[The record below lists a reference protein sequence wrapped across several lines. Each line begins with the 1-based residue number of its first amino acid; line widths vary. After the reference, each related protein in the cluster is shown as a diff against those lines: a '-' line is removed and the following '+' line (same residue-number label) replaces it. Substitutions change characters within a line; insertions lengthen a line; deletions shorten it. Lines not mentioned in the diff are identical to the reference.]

1 MSQCFPSWHP
11 LPAETF
17 ADCVDKLMI
26 GLSTDNVSGLG
37 GREAKVAILVVVLAK
52 KQQIGNLSLLFKSVC

>member
-1 MSQCFPSWHP
+1 MFPCFPSWHP

-26 GLSTDNVSGLG
+26 GLSTDNVSGWG
-37 GREAKVAILVVVLAK
+37 TGEAKVAILVVVLAK
-52 KQQIGNLSLLFKSVC
+52 SNRLET